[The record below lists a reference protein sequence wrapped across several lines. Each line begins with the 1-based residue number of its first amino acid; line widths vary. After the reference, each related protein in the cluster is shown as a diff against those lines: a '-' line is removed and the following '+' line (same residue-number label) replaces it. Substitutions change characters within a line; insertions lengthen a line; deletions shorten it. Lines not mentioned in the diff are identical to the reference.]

1 MKMAK
6 SWALGSSGSDV
17 EDLLQDISHRD
28 KKVQYLLQM
37 GFPEDEAKMAI
48 KRCGLDC
55 AMSVLIDSIHASQFI
70 GDEHEIKDSN
80 CIDSSLEIQKA
91 KLIEDSKKRR
101 KLYGG
106 GAQGN
111 PLVLDCSHEDP
122 MLPPNPMVGFNLPS
136 DPFHS
141 AQRRIPIHATGPPFI
156 YFENMAQAPKGVWDT
171 ISQFLDGVKP
181 EYVDSKF
188 FSASTG
194 KRDCLHNLPIDG
206 RYPLPLS
213 RKTIFEALPQYEK
226 WWPSWDPRLQL
237 NCLRTRMASPK
248 LVERIS
254 RTLAEDPGNPPAKS
268 VQKYVLGE
276 CREWNLVWV
285 GKNRV
290 APLEPDEMEVLLGFP
305 AHHTRGVCRTKRY
318 RSLRN
323 AFQVDTV
330 AYHLSVLKKMYPNG
344 LNVLS
349 LFSGIGGAEVA
360 LHQLGIRMKAVV
372 SVESS
377 AVNRSILKSWWNET
391 QTGRL
396 IEIDSVE
403 SLTHEKIGSLVR
415 ELGGFQLVI
424 GGSPCNNL
432 TGSNRRHRDGLEGEH
447 SVLFHH
453 YVRIAR
459 SVKLAMKTM

>member
-1 MKMAK
+1 MFVISFLCAF
-6 SWALGSSGSDV
+6 V
-17 EDLLQDISHRD
+17 QDLLQDISDRD
-28 KKVQYLLQM
+28 KKIQYLLQM

-55 AMSVLIDSIHASQFI
+55 SMSVLIDSIHASQSV
-70 GDEHEIKDSN
+70 GDEHEMKDKT
-80 CIDSSLEIQKA
+80 SLERQKA
-91 KLIEDSKKRR
+91 KLMEDPKKRR

-122 MLPPNPMVGFNLPS
+122 MRPPNPMVGFNLPS
-136 DPFHS
+136 DPFRS
-141 AQRRIPIHATGPPFI
+141 AKRRIAIHATGPPFI
-156 YFENMAQAPKGVWDT
+156 YFEDMTRAPKGVWDT
-171 ISQFLDGVKP
+171 ISRFLDDIKP
-181 EYVDSKF
+181 ELVESKF

-194 KRDCLHNLPIDG
+194 KRGYLHNLPTDG

-213 RKTIFEALPQYEK
+213 PKTIFDAFPQYEK
-226 WWPSWDPRLQL
+226 WWPLWDPRLQL
-237 NCLRTRMASPK
+237 NCSRTGMVSPK
-248 LVERIS
+248 HVKRIS
-254 RTLAEDPGNPPAKS
+254 RTLAEDPGNPPAAS

-276 CREWNLVWV
+276 CRKWNLVWV

-290 APLEPDEMEVLLGFP
+290 APLEPDEMELLLGYP
-305 AHHTRGVCRTKRY
+305 KHHTRGACTTERY
-318 RSLRN
+318 KSLRN

-360 LHQLGIRMKAVV
+360 LHRLGVRMDTVV

-377 AVNRSILKSWWNET
+377 VVNRRILKSWWNET

-396 IEIDSVE
+396 IEIDSVK
-403 SLTHEKIGSLVR
+403 SLTDDRIRSLLR

-447 SVLFHH
+447 SVLFDD
-453 YVRIAR
+453 YARIVC
-459 SVKLAMKTM
+459 SVKLAMETM